1 MSEGARAAATARA
14 AAVPAIDV
22 RHVWVSFRGM
32 TVLED
37 VTFDVAPGEFL
48 GIIGPNGG
56 GKTVLLRVIL
66 GLIKPDRGD
75 IRIFGR
81 PPERAGGDV
90 AYVPQY
96 PSFDPRFP
104 IRVLDVV
111 MLGRLAGRGLMRRH
125 TREDRERAMEA
136 LRRVQA
142 EDLAGREIGKLS
154 GGQLQRVLIARG
166 LATDPRL
173 MLLDEPTASLD
184 SSVVGAFYELLQ
196 ALSERMTIVLVSH
209 DLSVMSKYVRSVA
222 CLNRTMHYHHSREIT
237 REMVEE
243 AYGCPIDFVI
253 HRHSHVVLGDH
264 EEGGA
269 PE

>member
-1 MSEGARAAATARA
+1 MSEAMRTDAHAAGAE
-14 AAVPAIDV
+14 VPAIDV

-37 VTFDVAPGEFL
+37 VTFFVPPGEFL

-56 GKTVLLRVIL
+56 GKSVLLKVIL
-66 GLIKPDRGD
+66 GLIKPDRGEV
-75 IRIFGR
+75 RIFGR
-81 PPERAGGDV
+81 PPEQAGGEV

-96 PSFDPRFP
+96 PPFDARFP

-111 MLGRLAGRGLMRRH
+111 MLGRLGARGLLRRH
-125 TREDRERAMEA
+125 TAGDRERALTT
-136 LRRVQA
+136 LREVQA
-142 EDLAGREIGKLS
+142 EHLAQREIGKLS

-166 LATDPRL
+166 LATDARL
-173 MLLDEPTASLD
+173 LLLDEPTASLD

-196 ALSERMTIVLVSH
+196 RLSERMTIVLVSH

-222 CLNRTMHYHHSREIT
+222 CLNRTMHYHHAREVT

-264 EEGGA
+264 GEGGA
-269 PE
+269 RE

>member
-1 MSEGARAAATARA
+1 MSDTARPGARADAGAA
-14 AAVPAIDV
+14 PAIDV
-22 RHVWVSFRGM
+22 RNVWVSFRGM

-37 VTFDVAPGEFL
+37 VTFHVPPGEFL

-56 GKTVLLRVIL
+56 GKTVLLKVVL
-66 GLIKPDRGD
+66 GLLKPDRGEV
-75 IRIFGR
+75 RIFGR
-81 PPERAGGDV
+81 SPGQAGGEV

-111 MLGRLAGRGLMRRH
+111 MLGRLGARGVLRRH
-125 TREDRERAMEA
+125 TRDDRERAIQA
-136 LRRVQA
+136 LDRVQA
-142 EDLAGREIGKLS
+142 GHLAGREIGKLS

-166 LATDPRL
+166 LATEPRL

-196 ALSERMTIVLVSH
+196 GLSERMTIVLVSH

-253 HRHSHVVLGDH
+253 HRHSHVVLGEH
-264 EEGGA
+264 GEGGA
-269 PE
+269 GA

>member
-1 MSEGARAAATARA
+1 MSAAIGSEPRAAAP
-14 AAVPAIDV
+14 AVDV
-22 RHVWVSFRGM
+22 RHVWLSFRGM

-37 VTFDVAPGEFL
+37 VTFSIDPGEFV

-56 GKTVLLRVIL
+56 GKSVLLKVIL
-66 GLIKPDRGD
+66 GLLRPDRGEV
-75 IRIFGR
+75 RIFGR
-81 PPERAGGDV
+81 PSGQAGGDV

-96 PSFDPRFP
+96 PPFDPRFP

-111 MLGRLAGRGLMRRH
+111 MLGRLGARGPLRRH
-125 TREDRERAMEA
+125 TAGDRDRALAA
-136 LRRVQA
+136 LAEVQA
-142 EDLAGREIGKLS
+142 ADLAGREIGKLS

-166 LATDPRL
+166 LATDARL
-173 MLLDEPTASLD
+173 LLLDEPTASLD

-196 ALSERMTIVLVSH
+196 RLSARMTIVLVSH

-222 CLNRTMHYHHSREIT
+222 CLNRTMHYHHAKEIT

-253 HRHSHVVLGDH
+253 HRHSHVVLGEH
-264 EEGGA
+264 GEGGA
-269 PE
+269 RE